1 MKLIRIASA
10 DQLTGLFSNEF
21 SEAITLPP
29 QSKIALLNGVF
40 AMNSKSIYVPSDAT
54 ITFKPKNGVDEVTA
68 TLLSGY
74 YTQTSLLT
82 AVTQVMNYA
91 LPKSVMDTTCFAWA
105 FAMSNKNVSLNF
117 ARSAQTIFPQDNLKN
132 ITFAN
137 NVFTSTA
144 TTASGGQFE
153 SFGYSNVT
161 VLPYNTE
168 LGLTPFDGTGV
179 ASDAVQFIYGLLY
192 SKPTSATTFL
202 RKEDFKYGI
211 LYDGN
216 DDSHYIING
225 VVVGD
230 IGDNYPSN
238 GTSIVFDR
246 NIVNFDDGEHIAT
259 ITDAFSTDGYHLGF
273 GLHANTV
280 SIRDTSFNQNPFV
293 SSSITNGV
301 VSKLKFPL
309 EQILHSDNS
318 LGTTAS
324 PTKVTVTMS
333 DTMKTVLG
341 FDDNPTP
348 MTATNGNYV
357 GSLPISTS
365 STPTSITVELPN
377 LGGQIESYDG
387 ISQKRRPIVAVVSS
401 LNASSGML
409 TYEPPHPP
417 FIDLGNRYPIQLS
430 KLEVRLLSSFDDT
443 EVNLENPGCILSF
456 LLDHNEPQKTTD

>member
-40 AMNSKSIYVPSDAT
+40 AMNSKSIYVPADAT
-54 ITFKPKNGVDEVTA
+54 ITFKPKNDVDEVTA

-82 AVTQVMNYA
+82 AVTQIMNYA
-91 LPKSVMDTTCFAWA
+91 LPQSVMGTTCFAWSA
-105 FAMSNKNVSLNF
+105 ALTKHHVSLNF
-117 ARSAQTIFPQDNLKN
+117 ARSAQTIFPLDNLKKL
-132 ITFAN
+132 TFAN
-137 NVFTSTA
+137 NIFTSTA
-144 TTASGGQFE
+144 TTAGGGQFE

-168 LGLTPFDGTGV
+168 LGLTPYDGNGA
-179 ASDAVQFIYGLLY
+179 ASDAVHFIYGLLY

-202 RKEDFKYGI
+202 RQQDFKFGI
-211 LYDGN
+211 FYNGSDA
-216 DDSHYIING
+216 SYIING
-225 VVVGD
+225 NIVATED
-230 IGDNYPSN
+230 TLPS
-238 GTSIVFDR
+238 GGSTITFDR
-246 NIVNFDDGEHIAT
+246 NNVNFDEEFDTT

-273 GLHANTV
+273 GLRANAV
-280 SIRDTSFNQNPFV
+280 SIRDTKFNQNPFV

-309 EQILHSDNS
+309 EQILHSDDS

-324 PTKVTVTMS
+324 ATKVTVTMS

-348 MTATNGNYV
+348 MTATQGNYV

-387 ISQKRRPIVAVVSS
+387 ISQKRRPIVAVVPS

-443 EVNLENPGCILSF
+443 EVNLENPGCTLSF

>member
-82 AVTQVMNYA
+82 AVTQIMNYA
-91 LPKSVMDTTCFAWA
+91 LPQSVMGTTCFAWSA
-105 FAMSNKNVSLNF
+105 ALTKHHVSLNF
-117 ARSAQTIFPQDNLKN
+117 ARSAQTIFPPDNLKKL
-132 ITFAN
+132 TFAN

-144 TTASGGQFE
+144 TTAGGGQFE

-168 LGLTPFDGTGV
+168 LGLTPYDGTGA
-179 ASDAVQFIYGLLY
+179 ASDAVHFIYGLLY

-202 RKEDFKYGI
+202 RQQDFKFGI
-211 LYDGN
+211 FYNGSDA
-216 DDSHYIING
+216 SYIING
-225 VVVGD
+225 NIVATEEYFPS
-230 IGDNYPSN
+230 IGS
-238 GTSIVFDR
+238 TITFDR
-246 NIVNFDDGEHIAT
+246 NTVNFDEEFDTT

-273 GLHANTV
+273 GLRANAV
-280 SIRDTSFNQNPFV
+280 SIRDTLFNQNPFV

-324 PTKVTVTMS
+324 ATKVTVTMS

-348 MTATNGNYV
+348 MTATQGNYV

-387 ISQKRRPIVAVVSS
+387 ISQKRRPIVAVVPS

-430 KLEVRLLSSFDDT
+430 KLEVRLLSSFDDS
-443 EVNLENPGCILSF
+443 EVNLENPGCTLSF